1 MSTTTP
7 TTSPGPEPTATGRA
21 ERPRVFAITSGKGG
35 VGKTMLAANLAAALA
50 RRGERVLVIDADLG
64 LANLDVVLNLQPRH
78 TLHDVFTGRGTLE
91 QALLTAPGDF
101 QVLLAGS
108 GLIEY
113 SRLTPTV
120 REQFARLIDTVR
132 PHYDRVLID
141 TGAGISDVVLYA
153 ISMADETLVIAT
165 PEPTALADAYATV
178 KVLGLQQGR
187 ASMMLVVNQT
197 HRQGEGR
204 HVAAQLQSVIDR
216 FVTLPAGGSIRLSPL
231 GEIVSDTAVRQAV
244 QRRQLVTLAYPGS
257 DAAQGIAAIAM
268 RLATLHPPAGR
279 QPMPAGMQM
288 TLAAAPAGTPAAPDV
303 PPGEATETPSPG
315 PGTATEAAPGETTAG
330 STS

>member
-1 MSTTTP
+1 MSTTTL
-7 TTSPGPEPTATGRA
+7 TTSPGSEPTATGRT

-64 LANLDVVLNLQPRH
+64 LANLDVVLNLQPRR
-78 TLHDVFTGRGTLE
+78 TLHDVFTGQGTLD

-153 ISMADETLVIAT
+153 ISMADEAIVIAT

-178 KVLGLQQGR
+178 KVLGMQQGR
-187 ASMMLVVNQT
+187 TSMMLVVNQT
-197 HRQGEGR
+197 HRHGEGR

-216 FVTLPAGGSIRLSPL
+216 FITLPEGGTIRLNPL
-231 GEIVSDTAVRQAV
+231 GEIVSDTSVRQAV
-244 QRRQLVTLAYPGS
+244 QRRQLVMLAYPGS
-257 DAAQGIAAIAM
+257 DAAQGMLAIAM

-279 QPMPAGMQM
+279 LPMPAG
-288 TLAAAPAGTPAAPDV
+288 TLVTLLPVPEPVATQDASAPAPCADLPA
-303 PPGEATETPSPG
+303 EADLAG
-315 PGTATEAAPGETTAG
+315 ATVTDDPR
-330 STS
+330 